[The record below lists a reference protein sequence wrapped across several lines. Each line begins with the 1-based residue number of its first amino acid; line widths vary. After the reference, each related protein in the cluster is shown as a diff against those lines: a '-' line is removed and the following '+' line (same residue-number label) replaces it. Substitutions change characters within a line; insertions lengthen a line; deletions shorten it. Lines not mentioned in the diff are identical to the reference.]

1 MQIVVTSLHPAA
13 ILSLNDA
20 DMPDGIVVDVQPVLL
35 RRDISE
41 AWATAIFTV
50 AASIPATVIA
60 NTLATLLMEH
70 LKRKRSTVVTINR
83 IQVDL
88 EHGELVRVIK
98 ETIHIENDIDAQQR
112 QHLE

>member
-1 MQIVVTSLHPAA
+1 MVVTTRHPAA
-13 ILSLNDA
+13 ILSLHDA
-20 DMPDGIVVDVQPVLL
+20 DMPAGFHVDVQPVLL

-98 ETIHIENDIDAQQR
+98 ETIHVENDIDAQQR